1 MFKVIEFYV
10 RAFAVSEG
18 AEGRWREP
26 IGDVRRTRDEAQAQA
41 WAQELR
47 DRFARKGGSLGP
59 GGQAHEVMVYSV
71 VGEPPFD
78 LWAEPKV
85 RGRYKT

>member
-18 AEGRWREP
+18 AEGRRREP

-47 DRFARKGGSLGP
+47 DRFARKGGD
-59 GGQAHEVMVYSV
+59 GQAHEVMVYSV

-85 RGRYKT
+85 RGLYKT